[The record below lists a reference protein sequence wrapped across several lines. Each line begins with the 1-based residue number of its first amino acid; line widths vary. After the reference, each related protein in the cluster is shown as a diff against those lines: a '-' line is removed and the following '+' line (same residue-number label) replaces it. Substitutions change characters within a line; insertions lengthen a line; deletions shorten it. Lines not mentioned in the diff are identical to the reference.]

1 MTFRTHL
8 RRLSL
13 LPLLLAAVT
22 AQATPAPT
30 TTIGLVTWNLEFL
43 GAPGNVRHDVPPRDD
58 GDLQQIGAYVHELG
72 VAVLAVQEVNDA
84 ATLQKVAAGAGPS
97 WRGLLGTTGNWTD
110 GKTAQAIGFLY
121 DGAVVDLLG
130 AEELLELPREKDGVP
145 IFHRAPVTAWFRV
158 KATGF
163 DFRMVTVHLK
173 AGQKPPDE
181 QKRRL
186 EAGEL
191 HDWLRRLR
199 QSASEDQDYVV
210 LGDFNSSYGSD
221 PEQVLEAGDVVRYV
235 DQPTPTPTIQH
246 FAEPIDQIAPGPGFA
261 ELRRDSYRVHLP
273 PEGADKLAWRKTY
286 SDHYPVTVTVDAA
299 VDADPAAQFYRG
311 APEQT
316 LPASLRPPS
325 PRAPAAPLA
334 PATATVPRDGPREW
348 PPQVGAAIQVRIMDG
363 THYIGR
369 LHEPLPEGPN
379 GWLVIEAEGSLRAV
393 PWHQIAWINLQ

>member
-1 MTFRTHL
+1 MTFRTHFRSPL
-8 RRLSL
+8 LLSL
-13 LPLLLAAVT
+13 LTAALAA
-22 AQATPAPT
+22 QTPA
-30 TTIGLVTWNLEFL
+30 TTIDIGTWNLEFL

-58 GDLQQIGAYVHELG
+58 TDFQKIGAYVRDLG
-72 VAVLAVQEVNDA
+72 VAVLAVQEINDE
-84 ATLQKVAAGAGPS
+84 ATLQKVASGAGTS
-97 WRGLLGTTGNWTD
+97 WRFLLGTTGKWTD

-121 DGAVVDLLG
+121 DSSVVDLLG

-163 DFRMVTVHLK
+163 DFRLVTVHLK

-191 HDWLRRLR
+191 HEWLRRLR
-199 QSASEDQDYVV
+199 TTATEDQDYLV

-221 PEQVLEAGDVVRYV
+221 PEKVLEEGDVVRYV
-235 DQPTPTPTIQH
+235 EQPQPTPTIVH
-246 FAEPIDQIAPGPGFA
+246 FAEPIDQLAPGPGFA
-261 ELRRDSYRVHLP
+261 ELRRDSYQVRVP
-273 PEGADKLAWRKTY
+273 PKDADRSAWRKTY
-286 SDHYPVTVTVDAA
+286 SDHYPVTVRVDAA
-299 VDADPAAQFYRG
+299 VDADPAAQFSRG

-316 LPASLRPPS
+316 LPVGLRP
-325 PRAPAAPLA
+325 APAR
-334 PATATVPRDGPREW
+334 ATAAALATAGATTPREGPRDW
-348 PPQVGAAIQVRIMDG
+348 PPAVGAAIQVRIMDG

-369 LHEPLPEGPN
+369 LHQPLPEGPN